1 MNYWVTEHENDLNCI
16 YIELK
21 MKYYR
26 MYIKSGDTIVDK
38 MAMFENLKKGKK
50 NLVKT
55 KEKKKL
61 LPTLNLPERTL

>member
-26 MYIKSGDTIVDK
+26 MYIKTGDSIVNKMTIY
-38 MAMFENLKKGKK
+38 ENMKKGKK
-50 NLVKT
+50 NLDNT
-55 KEKKKL
+55 KEKKK
-61 LPTLNLPERTL
+61 